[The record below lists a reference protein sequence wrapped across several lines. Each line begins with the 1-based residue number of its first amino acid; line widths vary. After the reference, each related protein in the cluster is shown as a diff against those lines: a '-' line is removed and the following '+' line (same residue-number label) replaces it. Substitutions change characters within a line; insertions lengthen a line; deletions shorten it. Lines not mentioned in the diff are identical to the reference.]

1 MNFTLQNILR
11 EGWYSRLNSAL
22 MLVAL
27 TGAVTLLTAVHL
39 LTAAAERETRRV
51 VRDMGFNLR
60 ILPKDTD
67 PERFFLEGYS
77 ENTLPADTVT
87 RLAAGAGTFITFN
100 HLTPVLERRIRLGGH
115 ECLLTG
121 LGDTVVGPGEKKQ
134 PMGFRIAPGTAQVG
148 SILAER
154 LGVKVGGTVEVA
166 GRTLRVERVLLEAGT
181 DEDVRLYTALS
192 DAQIAL
198 GLPGRISEIKAIDC
212 LCLTADQDP
221 LPKIREALLRLLP
234 EARVIQMRALAD
246 ARAKQRQASERLSAF
261 AVPMTLL
268 VAAVWILVLAVL
280 NVRQRRVEIGL
291 WRALGTGSSRIA
303 ALFLGKAVLL
313 GGLGGAL
320 GWTIGTLVALRW
332 GPDLFPVTAASLKMD
347 PTLIGPALT
356 WTPLFAAASSF
367 LPAMMAVSQDPAET
381 LRADG

>member
-1 MNFTLQNILR
+1 
-11 EGWYSRLNSAL
+11 
-22 MLVAL
+22 
-27 TGAVTLLTAVHL
+27 
-39 LTAAAERETRRV
+39 
-51 VRDMGFNLR
+51 
-60 ILPKDTD
+60 
-67 PERFFLEGYS
+67 
-77 ENTLPADTVT
+77 
-87 RLAAGAGTFITFN
+87 LAAGAGTFITFN

-166 GRTLRVERVLLEAGT
+166 GRTLRVERVLVESGT

-221 LPKIREALLRLLP
+221 LPQIREALSRLLP

-246 ARAKQRQASERLSAF
+246 ARAKQRQASERVSAF

-320 GWTIGTLVALRW
+320 GWVVGTLVALRW
-332 GPDLFPVTAASLKMD
+332 GPVLFPVTAASLKMD

>member
-11 EGWYSRLNSAL
+11 EGWHSRLNSAL

-27 TGAVTLLTAVHL
+27 TGAVTLLTAVQL

-100 HLTPVLERRIRLGGH
+100 HLTPVLERRIRVGGH

-148 SILAER
+148 SILASNPS
-154 LGVKVGGTVEVA
+154 GVQIDTVKV
-166 GRTLRVERVLLEAGT
+166 
-181 DEDVRLYTALS
+181 
-192 DAQIAL
+192 
-198 GLPGRISEIKAIDC
+198 
-212 LCLTADQDP
+212 
-221 LPKIREALLRLLP
+221 
-234 EARVIQMRALAD
+234 RA
-246 ARAKQRQASERLSAF
+246 
-261 AVPMTLL
+261 
-268 VAAVWILVLAVL
+268 
-280 NVRQRRVEIGL
+280 
-291 WRALGTGSSRIA
+291 
-303 ALFLGKAVLL
+303 
-313 GGLGGAL
+313 
-320 GWTIGTLVALRW
+320 
-332 GPDLFPVTAASLKMD
+332 
-347 PTLIGPALT
+347 
-356 WTPLFAAASSF
+356 
-367 LPAMMAVSQDPAET
+367 
-381 LRADG
+381 

>member
-87 RLAAGAGTFITFN
+87 RLAASAGTFITFN

-134 PMGFRIAPGTAQVG
+134 PMGFRIAPGTAQLG

-166 GRTLRVERVLLEAGT
+166 GRTLRVERVLVESGT

-246 ARAKQRQASERLSAF
+246 ARAKQRQASERVSAF

-291 WRALGTGSSRIA
+291 WRALGTGSPRIA

-320 GWTIGTLVALRW
+320 GWVVGTLVALRW
-332 GPDLFPVTAASLKMD
+332 GPVLFPVTAASLKMD

>member
-1 MNFTLQNILR
+1 MNSPLQNILS

-22 MLVAL
+22 VLLAL
-27 TGAVTLLTAVHL
+27 TGAVALLTAVSL

-51 VRDMGFNLR
+51 VRDLGFNLR
-60 ILPKDTD
+60 ILPKETD

-77 ENTLPADTVT
+77 ENTLPADAVN

-100 HLTPVLERRIRLGGH
+100 HLTPVLERRTRIAGH

-134 PMGFRIAPGTAQVG
+134 PMGFRIAPGTAHVG

-154 LGVKVGGTVEVA
+154 LGAKPGAVLEIGGLS
-166 GRTLRVERVLLEAGT
+166 LRVERVLVEAGT
-181 DEDVRLYTALS
+181 EEDVRLYTALP
-192 DAQIAL
+192 DAQAAL

-221 LPKIREALLRLLP
+221 LPKIREALSRVLP
-234 EARVIQMRALAD
+234 EARVIQMRTLAD
-246 ARAKQRQASERLSAF
+246 ARAKQRQSSERVSAF
-261 AVPMTLL
+261 AVPTTLL

-291 WRALGTGSSRIA
+291 WRALGTSSARIA

-313 GGLGGAL
+313 GFLGGL
-320 GWTIGTLVALRW
+320 FGWGVGTAVGLYW
-332 GPDLFPVTAASLKMD
+332 GPSLFPVTAASLKMD
-347 PTLIGPALT
+347 ASLLLPALGL
-356 WTPLFAAASSF
+356 TPLFAAVATF
-367 LPAMMAVSQDPAET
+367 LPAMMAVAQDPAET